1 MGSSMAITTPAN
13 VECIPERY
21 IQCHVT
27 IESINE
33 KTCLLF
39 TEIEKAQILPIVA
52 IGMFAMIG
60 MAALLLDS
68 GVLMA
73 NRRSAQA
80 AADAGALAGARLI
93 CLEQSE
99 SAIEAE
105 ALYYAVDLNKA

>member
-1 MGSSMAITTPAN
+1 MKKLVSYL
-13 VECIPERY
+13 R
-21 IQCHVT
+21 
-27 IESINE
+27 
-33 KTCLLF
+33 KF
-39 TEIEKAQILPIVA
+39 EKAQILPIVA

-93 CLEQSE
+93 
-99 SAIEAE
+99 
-105 ALYYAVDLNKA
+105 